1 VDRQEKRELMEVMC
15 RKESD
20 MKDMLH
26 RLGEDVRD
34 LQTSDR
40 SQDKEIVSLKATLA
54 EIKIQLMGVIQ
65 TIKPLPVLV
74 STVTRIDKNL
84 SKISWAIIL
93 GIITLVI
100 NALA

>member
-1 VDRQEKRELMEVMC
+1 MDRQEKRELMEVMC

>member
-1 VDRQEKRELMEVMC
+1 MDGQEKRELMEVMC

>member
-1 VDRQEKRELMEVMC
+1 MDGQEKRELMEVMC

-20 MKDMLH
+20 MKDMLL